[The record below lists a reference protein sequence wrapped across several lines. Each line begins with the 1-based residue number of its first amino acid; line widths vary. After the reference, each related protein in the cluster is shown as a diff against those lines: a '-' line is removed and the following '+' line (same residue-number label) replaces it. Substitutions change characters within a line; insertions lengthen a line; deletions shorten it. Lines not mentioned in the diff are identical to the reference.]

1 MVLFKNIHI
10 NKKQSVITIGLGT
23 GEKKSIYFFDLL
35 VLHKNTPENILNKH
49 WIFVYYKTPVLG
61 HKITI
66 HTTTVNTKWWANIQ
80 IPNNA
85 IYKDSQTI
93 YLTLEF

>member
-1 MVLFKNIHI
+1 M
-10 NKKQSVITIGLGT
+10 GT

-66 HTTTVNTKWWANIQ
+66 HTTTVNTKWWANIKTMQ
-80 IPNNA
+80 F
-85 IYKDSQTI
+85 YKDSQTI
-93 YLTLEF
+93 YLNSKAKLNII

>member
-61 HKITI
+61 HKRTI
-66 HTTTVNTKWWANIQ
+66 HTSTTQSGGLISKHCN
-80 IPNNA
+80 
-85 IYKDSQTI
+85 
-93 YLTLEF
+93 L